1 MDENKNTPALKR
13 LKKPNPLLR
22 LLALLATA
30 ALLLGAMILV
40 IYRDTI
46 NMNTFKHWLDYQR
59 MDTGATGESAPFSH
73 AGGDKLSIAYLNSGV
88 VTASAAG
95 AHYYGLD
102 GQQLAEEVRSL
113 ENPVL
118 TASLSTAVVYDAGN
132 QSLFAFRDG
141 EKNFSLSLEGGADL
155 LSARPNDGGWLAVT
169 AQQSGYK
176 GAVSV
181 YDSRHAIL
189 PFDPQKEVIQISLSS
204 TFAVDAAISP
214 DGRTVAV
221 VTIGQ
226 ENGAFFSRLLLYS
239 VDKTEPFAQLDLG
252 GMTVLDMD
260 FDLGVVWL
268 VGEDRLLTVSLTPEG
283 ETVQTCFF
291 SPSYLKGCSLG
302 GDGFAFLLMGRY
314 RSGSADQALLVDSS
328 AQVVQSIALTG
339 QVLDYAAAGEY
350 CALLTGSRLNLY
362 DNELVL
368 NSSLNNTLAARR
380 LDLAPDGS
388 ALLANDQQ
396 AWLYIP

>member
-1 MDENKNTPALKR
+1 MDENKNTPAPKR
-13 LKKPNPLLR
+13 LKKPNRLLR

-30 ALLLGAMILV
+30 ALLLGAMVLV

-46 NMNTFKHWLDYQR
+46 NINTLKHWLDYR
-59 MDTGATGESAPFSH
+59 SMDTGTTGESAPFSH
-73 AGGDKLSIAYLNSGV
+73 AGGDKLSVAYLNSGV

-95 AHYYGLD
+95 AHYYSLD
-102 GQQLAEEVRSL
+102 GEQLAEEVRSL

-118 TASLSTAVVYDAGN
+118 TASRTTAVVYDAGN
-132 QSLFAFRDG
+132 QSLFSFRDG
-141 EKNFSLSLEGGADL
+141 EENFSLSLEGEADL

-176 GAVSV
+176 GAVTV
-181 YDSRHAIL
+181 YDRRGE
-189 PFDPQKEVIQISLSS
+189 PVIQISLSS
-204 TFAVDAAISP
+204 TFAVDAAVSP

-226 ENGAFFSRLLLYS
+226 ENGSFFSRLLLYQ
-239 VDKTEPFAQLDLG
+239 VDQTEPFAQLDLG
-252 GMTVLDMD
+252 SMAVLDMD
-260 FDLGVVWL
+260 FDTGVVWL
-268 VGEDRLLTVSLTPEG
+268 VGEDRLLTVSLTAEG
-283 ETVQTCFF
+283 QTVQTCFF

-314 RSGSADQALLVDSS
+314 RSGSADQALRVDSS
-328 AQVVQSIALTG
+328 AQVVQSIPLTG

-350 CALLTGSRLNLY
+350 CALLTGSQLSVYNGSL
-362 DNELVL
+362 EFVAGVE
-368 NSSLNNTLAARR
+368 NSRAARKV
-380 LDLAPDGS
+380 DLTVNGS

>member
-176 GAVSV
+176 GAVTV
-181 YDSRHAIL
+181 YDRRGE
-189 PFDPQKEVIQISLSS
+189 PVIQISLSS

-221 VTIGQ
+221 ITIGQ
-226 ENGAFFSRLLLYS
+226 ENGTFFSRLLLYS

-350 CALLTGSRLNLY
+350 CALLTGSQLSVYNTSL
-362 DNELVL
+362 EFVAGVE
-368 NSSLNNTLAARR
+368 NSRAARR
-380 LDLAPDGS
+380 VDLNTNGS

>member
-118 TASLSTAVVYDAGN
+118 TASRSTAVVYDAGN

-176 GAVSV
+176 GAVTV
-181 YDSRHAIL
+181 YDRRGE
-189 PFDPQKEVIQISLSS
+189 PVIQISLSS

-350 CALLTGSRLNLY
+350 CALLTGSQLSVYNTSLEFVAGVENSRAAQRVDLNT
-362 DNELVL
+362 N
-368 NSSLNNTLAARR
+368 
-380 LDLAPDGS
+380 GS

>member
-118 TASLSTAVVYDAGN
+118 TASRSTAVVYDAGN

-176 GAVSV
+176 GAVTV
-181 YDSRHAIL
+181 YDRRGE
-189 PFDPQKEVIQISLSS
+189 PVIQISLSS

-350 CALLTGSRLNLY
+350 CALLTGSQLSVYNTSL
-362 DNELVL
+362 EFVAGVE
-368 NSSLNNTLAARR
+368 NSRAARR
-380 LDLAPDGS
+380 VDLNTNGS

>member
-1 MDENKNTPALKR
+1 MDENKNAPALKR

-118 TASLSTAVVYDAGN
+118 TASRSTAVVYDAGN

-176 GAVSV
+176 GAVTV
-181 YDSRHAIL
+181 YDRRGE
-189 PFDPQKEVIQISLSS
+189 PVIQISLSS

-350 CALLTGSRLNLY
+350 CALLTGSQLSVYNTSL
-362 DNELVL
+362 EFVAGVK
-368 NSSLNNTLAARR
+368 NSRAARR
-380 LDLAPDGS
+380 VDLNTNGS

>member
-22 LLALLATA
+22 LLALLTTA

-118 TASLSTAVVYDAGN
+118 TASRSTAVVYDAGN

-176 GAVSV
+176 GAVTV
-181 YDSRHAIL
+181 YDRRGE
-189 PFDPQKEVIQISLSS
+189 PVIQISLSS

-226 ENGAFFSRLLLYS
+226 ENGTFFSRLLLYS

-350 CALLTGSRLNLY
+350 CALLTGSQLSVYNTSL
-362 DNELVL
+362 EFVAGVE
-368 NSSLNNTLAARR
+368 NSRAARR
-380 LDLAPDGS
+380 VDLNTNGS

>member
-1 MDENKNTPALKR
+1 MDENKNAPALKR

-22 LLALLATA
+22 LLALLTTA

-118 TASLSTAVVYDAGN
+118 TASRSTAVVYDAGN

-176 GAVSV
+176 GAVTV
-181 YDSRHAIL
+181 YDRRGE
-189 PFDPQKEVIQISLSS
+189 PVIQISLSS

-350 CALLTGSRLNLY
+350 CALLTGSQLSVYNTSL
-362 DNELVL
+362 EFVAGVE
-368 NSSLNNTLAARR
+368 NSRAARR
-380 LDLAPDGS
+380 VDLNTNGS

>member
-1 MDENKNTPALKR
+1 MDENKNAPALKR

-118 TASLSTAVVYDAGN
+118 TASRNTAVVYDAGN
-132 QSLFAFRDG
+132 QSLSAFRDG

-176 GAVSV
+176 GAVTV
-181 YDSRHAIL
+181 YDRRGE
-189 PFDPQKEVIQISLSS
+189 PVIQISLSS

-350 CALLTGSRLNLY
+350 CALLTGSQLSVYNTSL
-362 DNELVL
+362 EFVAGVE
-368 NSSLNNTLAARR
+368 NSRAARR
-380 LDLAPDGS
+380 VDLNTNGS

>member
-22 LLALLATA
+22 LLALLTTA

-118 TASLSTAVVYDAGN
+118 TASRSTAVVYDAGN

-176 GAVSV
+176 GAVTV
-181 YDSRHAIL
+181 YDRRGE
-189 PFDPQKEVIQISLSS
+189 PVIQISLSS

-291 SPSYLKGCSLG
+291 SPSYLKACSLG
-302 GDGFAFLLMGRY
+302 GDGFAYLLMGRY

-350 CALLTGSRLNLY
+350 CALLTGSQLSVYNTSL
-362 DNELVL
+362 EFVAGVE
-368 NSSLNNTLAARR
+368 NSRAARR
-380 LDLAPDGS
+380 VDLNTNGS

>member
-118 TASLSTAVVYDAGN
+118 TASRSTAVVYDAGN

-176 GAVSV
+176 GAVTV
-181 YDSRHAIL
+181 YDRRGE
-189 PFDPQKEVIQISLSS
+189 PVIQISLSS

-350 CALLTGSRLNLY
+350 CALLTGSQLSVYNTSL
-362 DNELVL
+362 EFVAGVE
-368 NSSLNNTLAARR
+368 NSRAARR
-380 LDLAPDGS
+380 VDLNTNGS

-396 AWLYIP
+396 AWLYIPS

>member
-176 GAVSV
+176 GAVTV
-181 YDSRHAIL
+181 YDRRGE
-189 PFDPQKEVIQISLSS
+189 PVIQISLSS

-226 ENGAFFSRLLLYS
+226 ENGTFFSRLLLYS

-350 CALLTGSRLNLY
+350 CALLTGSQLSVYNTSL
-362 DNELVL
+362 EFVAGVE
-368 NSSLNNTLAARR
+368 NSRAARR
-380 LDLAPDGS
+380 VDLNTNGS